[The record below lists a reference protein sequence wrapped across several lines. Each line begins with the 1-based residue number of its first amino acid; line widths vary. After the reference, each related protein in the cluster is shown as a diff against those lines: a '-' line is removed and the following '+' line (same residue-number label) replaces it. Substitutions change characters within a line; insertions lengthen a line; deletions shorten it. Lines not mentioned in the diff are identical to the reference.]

1 MKISY
6 PCKITLFNHLHVLD
20 CLLMNGGIDSLDLVC
35 FGAHPFLG
43 YGLGHS
49 RVHRP
54 FTKTRDALTI
64 KLVVGGQVVVSLDFG
79 IRLQ

>member
-1 MKISY
+1 
-6 PCKITLFNHLHVLD
+6 
-20 CLLMNGGIDSLDLVC
+20 MNGGIDSLDLVC

-43 YGLGHS
+43 YGLGHT

-64 KLVVGGQVVVSLDFG
+64 KLEVGGQVVVSLDFG